1 MRKTKDILFVGTQL
15 VLFALYVFAPSFSHF
30 PVNGIL
36 KFAGVLTAISGVVI
50 ILVSIFQI
58 RRSLTPFP
66 SPVRNGELI
75 TTGLYK
81 YIRHPIYSGIILAAA
96 GYGLQAGDI
105 SKIVISGLLLLLFYF
120 KSQYEEKM
128 LMAFYNDYKQYRSH
142 TYRFFPFF

>member
-1 MRKTKDILFVGTQL
+1 MKKTKDILFVAAQL
-15 VLFALYVFAPSFSHF
+15 VLFGLYAIAPSIILF
-30 PVNGIL
+30 PVNRAL
-36 KFAGVLTAISGVVI
+36 KFAGILTSTSGVVI

-66 SPVRNGELI
+66 SPVKSGKLI
-75 TTGLYK
+75 TTGLYG

-96 GYGLQAGDI
+96 GYGVQAGDI
-105 SKIVISGLLLLLFYF
+105 SKIAITLLLILLFYF

-142 TYRFFPFF
+142 TYRFFPFL